1 MTSAVHADF
10 FTVMRERHAVK
21 HFDPAHK
28 LSESEI
34 NFLLEIA
41 GSAPSAWNLQPWR
54 FLVIADQRLQ
64 EKLLPVAY
72 GQRQVVEA
80 SAVIAV
86 LGDLEAHRDAD
97 MILSRDV
104 AAGLM
109 PEEIK
114 ANLIAQIEGAYLNN
128 PQAPRD
134 EAIRNASLAAMQLM
148 LAAKAIG
155 YDTCPMG
162 GYDAGALI
170 EAFDI
175 PSRYIPVMLVA
186 VGKAARPARPSTRL
200 SAEQTVVWNGF

>member
-1 MTSAVHADF
+1 MTSAVQADF

-28 LSESEI
+28 LSKSEI
-34 NFLLEIA
+34 TFLLEMA

-114 ANLIAQIEGAYLNN
+114 ANLCGQIEAAYLNN
-128 PQAPRD
+128 PQVPRD

-148 LAAKAIG
+148 LTAKAIG

-162 GYDAGALI
+162 GYDPAALI

-186 VGKAARPARPSTRL
+186 VGKAAQPARPSTRL

>member
-1 MTSAVHADF
+1 MTSAVQADF
-10 FTVMRERHAVK
+10 FTVLRERHAVK

-34 NFLLEIA
+34 TFLLEMA
-41 GSAPSAWNLQPWR
+41 GSAPSAWNLQPWK
-54 FLVIADQRLQ
+54 FLVIADPRLQ
-64 EKLLPVAY
+64 EKLLPIAY
-72 GQRQVVEA
+72 GQRQVAEA
-80 SAVIAV
+80 SAVIAI
-86 LGDLEAHRDAD
+86 LGDLEAHRDAE

-109 PEEIK
+109 PEEVR
-114 ANLIAQIEGAYLNN
+114 ANLIGQIEAAYLNN
-128 PQAPRD
+128 PQFPRD
-134 EAIRNASLAAMQLM
+134 EAIRNASLTSMQLM

-162 GYDAGALI
+162 GYDPAALI

-186 VGKAARPARPSTRL
+186 IGKAARPSRPTTRL
-200 SAEQTVVWNGF
+200 PAEQTAVWNGF